1 MSTYLR
7 PVVCSTPRLT
17 HSEVTTVGQKH
28 NNNNNLARDG
38 ATWSGTSSALYHR
51 SSLCVLCSA
60 LACRSTPRSTQSEGL
75 FDVPVPTYSPGHKL
89 RFFEFEDAVHD
100 YYGFPITMDA
110 LPFCTCTLHV
120 LYMYLAFAYM
130 YLAFAYMY
138 LAFAYMYFTCIG
150 RIKSGRSHGVNPNPN
165 EVRGR

>member
-38 ATWSGTSSALYHR
+38 ATWSGTSSALSPPLLAVR
-51 SSLCVLCSA
+51 SVFSIDL
-60 LACRSTPRSTQSEGL
+60 CRSTPRSTQSEGL

-138 LAFAYMYFTCIG
+138 FTCTLHVSAELKAG
-150 RIKSGRSHGVNPNPN
+150 GVM
-165 EVRGR
+165 G

>member
-1 MSTYLR
+1 
-7 PVVCSTPRLT
+7 
-17 HSEVTTVGQKH
+17 
-28 NNNNNLARDG
+28 
-38 ATWSGTSSALYHR
+38 
-51 SSLCVLCSA
+51 
-60 LACRSTPRSTQSEGL
+60 
-75 FDVPVPTYSPGHKL
+75 
-89 RFFEFEDAVHD
+89 
-100 YYGFPITMDA
+100 MDA

-120 LYMYLAFAYM
+120 LYMYLAFAYMYLAFAYMYLAFAYM

>member
-1 MSTYLR
+1 MF
-7 PVVCSTPRLT
+7 
-17 HSEVTTVGQKH
+17 
-28 NNNNNLARDG
+28 
-38 ATWSGTSSALYHR
+38 
-51 SSLCVLCSA
+51 LCHC
-60 LACRSTPRSTQSEGL
+60 
-75 FDVPVPTYSPGHKL
+75 PGHKL

-138 LAFAYMYFTCIG
+138 FTCTLHVSAELKAG
-150 RIKSGRSHGVNPNPN
+150 GVM
-165 EVRGR
+165 G